1 MVKSLNNSIGLL
13 GGSFDPVHK
22 GHLFISKIALKKIKL
37 DKIYWVIAEK
47 NPFKKKAHFSFK
59 DRLSLAKK
67 AIKNS
72 KNIHILHLDKK
83 IRSVRTINIINYLSI
98 KRKFKN
104 IHFIVGSDI
113 LAELHKWKSWKKI
126 VKTIKL
132 VVFYRKGYGRK
143 SKQSIVAKYLKNK
156 NIIYINN
163 KPINISS
170 TILRKK
176 LKKNS

>member
-1 MVKSLNNSIGLL
+1 
-13 GGSFDPVHK
+13 
-22 GHLFISKIALKKIKL
+22 
-37 DKIYWVIAEK
+37 
-47 NPFKKKAHFSFK
+47 
-59 DRLSLAKK
+59 
-67 AIKNS
+67 
-72 KNIHILHLDKK
+72 
-83 IRSVRTINIINYLSI
+83 
-98 KRKFKN
+98 
-104 IHFIVGSDI
+104 

-132 VVFYRKGYGRK
+132 VVFYRRGYGRK